1 MSAKGVALDIGHL
14 IHTQLV
20 KVEWIY
26 LQQVNRTIL
35 LKKERI
41 CSINRGNPL
50 TLTLSRQGRG
60 D

>member
-35 LKKERI
+35 LKKEPYFRKALFRLTCEI
-41 CSINRGNPL
+41 SIAMD
-50 TLTLSRQGRG
+50 TM
-60 D
+60 